1 MLSQSKLLHRE
12 PHFLRR
18 SSPFARAFHAH
29 RGTFATSAVDTSDT
43 PGSTARPIDEQTL
56 RSSFMREFVARGYFH
71 QCTDVKA
78 VDDLLA
84 QGPAAA
90 YIGFDATAPSFHVGS
105 LLQIMILRMLQRHGH
120 QPIVL
125 IGGGTTRVGDP
136 SGKDKSRQLLSNE
149 AIQANIDSLSKVFH
163 KYIDFSPSLVN
174 RGLMVNNADWLQNLN
189 YIDFLRDYGRYFSV
203 NRMLTFDSVKAR
215 LSREDPLSFLEFNYM
230 ILQAYDFMEL
240 KQRHNVSLQIG
251 GSDQWGNIVCGIEL
265 ARKARQAALHG
276 LTAPLVTTASGSK
289 MGKTESGAVW
299 LNRYE
304 CPCVLKYMHNRDI
317 K

>member
-1 MLSQSKLLHRE
+1 
-12 PHFLRR
+12 
-18 SSPFARAFHAH
+18 
-29 RGTFATSAVDTSDT
+29 
-43 PGSTARPIDEQTL
+43 
-56 RSSFMREFVARGYFH
+56 MREFVSRGFFN
-71 QCTDVKA
+71 QCTDLRA

-84 QGPAAA
+84 RGSVAA

-136 SGKDKSRQLLSNE
+136 SGKDKSRQLLSDE
-149 AIQANIDSLSKVFH
+149 AIQANIDSLSQVFR
-163 KYIDFSPSLVN
+163 KFIDFGPSISN
-174 RGLMVNNADWLQNLN
+174 KGLMVNNVDWLKNIN

-203 NRMLTFDSVKAR
+203 NRMLSFDSVKTR
-215 LSREDPLSFLEFNYM
+215 LGREDPLSFLEFNYM

-265 ARKARQAALHG
+265 ARKARQDVLHG
-276 LTAPLVTTASGSK
+276 LTAPLVTTAGGAK

-299 LNRYE
+299 LNR
-304 CPCVLKYMHNRDI
+304 CVSFCR
-317 K
+317 